1 MARAPR
7 RSSKAITMAT
17 VAEHAGV
24 STMTVSNVIRGR
36 NVQPALR
43 DAVNRAI
50 RELNYRPNAAAQAL
64 ASANAL
70 KVGIAYRNSQN
81 AFLSAL
87 LVGALNAATELGAQL
102 MLHQY
107 ATADQ
112 AGSEE
117 SIRALLADGCNALLL
132 PPPLCEIISGSAMR
146 AELTVP
152 VIALSPGSEL
162 PDMPAVRIDD
172 ARAARDMTQHLIE
185 LGHRRIGF
193 IRAPDFHIV
202 SRTRLEGYREALAG
216 GGIAFDPALVADGDL
231 TFDSGLVAAEALLD
245 LPQPPTAIF
254 ASNDDMAA
262 AVVSLAHRRGM
273 HIPDDLSV
281 AGFDDSPIAV
291 KIWPTLTT
299 IRQPIVDIAE
309 RAVQL
314 LAQGTADGT
323 SYLHYELIHRPS
335 TAAPRP

>member
-50 RELNYRPNAAAQAL
+50 MELNYRPNAAAQAL

-87 LVGALNAATELGAQL
+87 LVGALNAATEVGAQL
-102 MLHQY
+102 VLHQY
-107 ATADQ
+107 TTADR
-112 AGSEE
+112 AGSQE
-117 SIRALLADGCNALLL
+117 SIRALLAGGCNALLL
-132 PPPLCEIISGSAMR
+132 PPPLCEIISESDMR
-146 AELTVP
+146 ADLTVP

-162 PDMPAVRIDD
+162 PDMASVRIDD
-172 ARAARDMTQHLIE
+172 AGAAREMTRHLIE

-193 IRAPDFHIV
+193 IRAPDVHIV
-202 SRTRLEGYREALAG
+202 SRTRLEGYCDALTEA
-216 GGIAFDPALVADGDL
+216 GIPFDPALVADGDL
-231 TFDSGLVAAEALLD
+231 TFDSGLEAARELLD
-245 LPQPPTAIF
+245 LPEPPTAIF

-281 AGFDDSPIAV
+281 AGFDDSPIAI

-314 LAQGTADGT
+314 LAQGTAEGT
-323 SYLHYELIHRPS
+323 SYLQYELIRRPS
-335 TAAPRP
+335 TDAPRR